1 VVKEAEKDA
10 IFYKNS
16 GGGVTVSGGEPL
28 LQHEFL
34 AELLQHL
41 KKKGMQVAVDTSGYA
56 PKSVLKT
63 IVDHVDLVL
72 FDIKHLDPKI
82 HRAHTGVE
90 NGIIL
95 KNARYVAQRATTW
108 FRMALIAGINDSVE
122 HIQQVSELA
131 ANLGVEKLS
140 LLPYHEGG
148 KSKCLQI
155 GKSYGMK
162 GDRTPNPDHIDN
174 LIQTATRIGITTTV
188 RH

>member
-1 VVKEAEKDA
+1 
-10 IFYKNS
+10 
-16 GGGVTVSGGEPL
+16 
-28 LQHEFL
+28 
-34 AELLQHL
+34 
-41 KKKGMQVAVDTSGYA
+41 
-56 PKSVLKT
+56 
-63 IVDHVDLVL
+63 
-72 FDIKHLDPKI
+72 
-82 HRAHTGVE
+82 
-90 NGIIL
+90 
-95 KNARYVAQRATTW
+95 
-108 FRMALIAGINDSVE
+108 MALIAGINDSVE